1 MIRRRK
7 REKEQSTDSVE
18 LGCAQHIGNREDQQ
32 DSFGFSDIED
42 GQLLCEIG
50 VLSVVADGMGGLA
63 LGKQIS
69 QIAVDTVVDVF
80 TNKSISEPK
89 TKALVRAV
97 QTANEKVIDAASRSG
112 VAGNAGTTL
121 VAAVIHD
128 SKLHYVSVGDSRI
141 YLYQNGDLLLLNTPH
156 NYANELQKKVAAGQ
170 MTQEQAESDP
180 EGSYLTSY
188 LGMDVLNGIDY
199 NAIPYDVGECDI
211 VLICSD
217 GLFNTLDDSEIQE
230 ILSGKSDNVQSL
242 ADMLVNETVN
252 RRHPYQD
259 NVTVALTR
267 GRVEVREK

>member
-1 MIRRRK
+1 MKVRRK
-7 REKEQSTDSVE
+7 REQSIDSVE

-32 DSFGFSDIED
+32 DSFRFSDIED
-42 GQLLCEIG
+42 SQLLCETG
-50 VLSVVADGMGGLA
+50 VLSVMADGMGGLA
-63 LGKQIS
+63 LGKQAS
-69 QIAVDTVVDVF
+69 QIAVDTVIDVF
-80 TNKSISEPK
+80 TNKSISELC

-97 QTANEKVIDAASRSG
+97 QTANEKVIDAARRSG

-141 YLYQNGDLLLLNTPH
+141 YLYQNGELLLLNTPH

-170 MTQEQAESDP
+170 MTLEQAENDP

-188 LGMDVLNGIDY
+188 LGMDMLNGIDY
-199 NAIPYDVGECDI
+199 NAIPYDVNARDI

-217 GLFNTLDDSEIQE
+217 GLFNTLNDSEIKE
-230 ILSGKSDNVQSL
+230 ILSGKADNVQIM

-252 RRHPYQD
+252 RRYPCQD
-259 NVTVALTR
+259 NVTVALMR
-267 GRVEVREK
+267 GRVAIGEK